1 MSFCDYGGSEIYSQL
16 RSLLADRTS
25 TRYTWLLV
33 IFLVLAYILNNRFFG
48 PKVGGYLGNYILPM
62 LMWGLIIGLIF
73 LIPRVKKRG
82 KLRMRKTLRWLALMC
97 AFISVLGM
105 MFQGAIGGFGRSPY
119 DHSWTGILT
128 NAASL
133 GIALV
138 GMELARAWL
147 INRHFT
153 RRPILGLTIVSVFFT
168 IITTPLNKWTG
179 ISFNLMFAQFVGS
192 DLCPAVGQNILATY
206 LASLGG
212 PIPAIIYRGSLI
224 LLERLSPV
232 LPNSNWASQTLLGI
246 LAPIIGII
254 LVRQIYGEEIKE
266 NKARVRE
273 EGIAS
278 WLLTGLASIVIIWF
292 AMGVFT
298 YAPRVIL
305 SGSMEPEIKTGD
317 VVITHKIAGKDAR
330 VGDIILFPYEK
341 DMKVTHRIIAV
352 SDQQG
357 AKLFTTKGDA
367 NPEPDSNLVPEDNV
381 QGKVVTVIPK
391 MGWLTLV
398 FRGAVK

>member
-1 MSFCDYGGSEIYSQL
+1 MSFYDYGGSEIYSQL
-16 RSLLADRTS
+16 RSLLADRKS

-33 IFLVLAYILNNRFFG
+33 ILLVLAYILNNRFFG
-48 PKVGGYLGNYILPM
+48 PKMGGYLGNYILPM
-62 LMWGLIIGLIF
+62 LMWGLIIGVIY

-82 KLRMRKTLRWLALMC
+82 KLRMSRTVRWLALMC

-105 MFQGAIGGFGRSPY
+105 MLQGAIGGFGRSPY
-119 DHSWTGILT
+119 DHSWTGLLT

-153 RRPILGLTIVSVFFT
+153 RRPILGLTIVSIFFA

-192 DLCPAVGQNILATY
+192 DLCPTVGQNVLATY

-246 LAPIIGII
+246 LAPILGII
-254 LVRQIYGEEIKE
+254 LVRQIYSEENRE
-266 NKARVRE
+266 NKARTRE

-317 VVITHKIAGKDAR
+317 VVIIHKIAGKDAR

-341 DMKVTHRIIAV
+341 DMKVTHRIIAA

-381 QGKVVTVIPK
+381 QGKVVSVIPK
-391 MGWLTLV
+391 IGWLTLV